1 MLMDMEPSASDASAD
16 VLVFLILL
24 SEPRI
29 MEETGELEILEVL
42 TIDSLRESEVRR
54 TSEY

>member
-1 MLMDMEPSASDASAD
+1 MDMEPGTSYACTD

-24 SEPRI
+24 SEPCI
-29 MEETGELEILEVL
+29 MKEAGELEILEVL
-42 TIDSLRESEVRR
+42 TIDSLRESEIGR

>member
-1 MLMDMEPSASDASAD
+1 MDMEPGTSYTSPD

-24 SEPRI
+24 CEPRI
-29 MEETGELEILEVL
+29 MEEAGELEILQVL
-42 TIDSLRESEVRR
+42 TIDSLRESEVCR

>member
-1 MLMDMEPSASDASAD
+1 MLMQREPSTSDTSTD
-16 VLVFLILL
+16 VLIFLILL

-42 TIDSLRESEVRR
+42 TIDSLRESQIGR